1 MIFTETP
8 LKGAYLIDLERRGD
22 ERGYLTRLFCRDDF
36 GAAGLKDCTAQI
48 SEVVNP
54 RAHTLRG
61 LHFQRAPHAQDK
73 LLQVLAGTIF
83 DVAVDIRANSPTRGQ
98 WVGLT
103 LGAHQP
109 RQLFVP
115 AGFAHGYL
123 TLSEECA
130 VLYKTTAYYAPEAE
144 AGLRWDDPAL
154 AIDWPAPRAAISVN
168 DRDRTWPPFAE
179 VMETLSSTV

>member
-1 MIFTETP
+1 MIEP
-8 LKGAYLIDLERRGD
+8 QGL
-22 ERGYLTRLFCRDDF
+22 
-36 GAAGLKDCTAQI
+36 AGLFTLTSAVHRDGRGAF
-48 SEVVNP
+48 SETY
-54 RAHTLRG
+54 RASQLAEIGCARPIVQENLVRTTRAGVLRG

-179 VMETLSSTV
+179 VMAGLEGVS